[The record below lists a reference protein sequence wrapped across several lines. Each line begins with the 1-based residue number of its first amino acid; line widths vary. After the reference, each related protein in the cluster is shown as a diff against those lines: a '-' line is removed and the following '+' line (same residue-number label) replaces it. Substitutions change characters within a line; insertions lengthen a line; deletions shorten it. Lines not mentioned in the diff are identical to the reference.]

1 MERIQFACQKLDFIQ
16 ECANPGRQV
25 AHPNE
30 FYKMAPNFCESL
42 VWDLLHATV
51 LAPRILRSIL
61 DFWKS
66 LAHLI

>member
-1 MERIQFACQKLDFIQ
+1 MERIQFACQKLGFIQ

-25 AHPNE
+25 ARPTE
-30 FYKMAPNFCESL
+30 FYKMAPNVCESL

-51 LAPRILRSIL
+51 LVLRILSWIL

-66 LAHLI
+66 LAPLI